1 VDTRRRW
8 RPRLRHFLLGGGEEG
23 NERLTATTAVVLLL
37 LLAAEGVTI
46 LRIRQLLSPHE
57 FVGVLL
63 IPPVALK
70 LASTGY
76 RFVSYYRRRPAYVR
90 KGPPTLLLRV
100 LVAPVLVLA
109 TIIVFATGVALLWL
123 QRRQGTLVGIHKA
136 AFIVWLGAFAL
147 HVLAYVWRLP
157 RILAR
162 EWRERL
168 PGRSL
173 RYGIVAAA
181 LALGL
186 VIALATVPYTD
197 HWRDHNLPHQLDV
210 D

>member
-1 VDTRRRW
+1 VDSRRPW
-8 RPRLRHFLLGGGEEG
+8 WLRLKQSLLGGGEEG
-23 NERLTATTAVVLLL
+23 NERLTATTAVVLLV
-37 LLAAEGVTI
+37 LLAVEGVTI

-63 IPPVALK
+63 IPPVMLK

-76 RFVSYYRRRPAYVR
+76 RFVSYYRGRPAYVR
-90 KGPPTLLLRV
+90 KGPPILLLRV

-109 TIIVFATGVALLWL
+109 TIAVFATGVALLL
-123 QRRQGTLVGIHKA
+123 LNRRHGSLVGLHKA
-136 AFIVWLGAFAL
+136 AFLVWAGAFAL

-162 EWRERL
+162 EWRGRL
-168 PGRSL
+168 PGRRL
-173 RYGIVAAA
+173 RYGVVFAA
-181 LALGL
+181 LTLGL
-186 VIALATVPYTD
+186 VVALATVPFTD
-197 HWRDHNLPHQLDV
+197 HWRDQNLPHQLDV

>member
-1 VDTRRRW
+1 MDSRRPW
-8 RPRLRHFLLGGGEEG
+8 WLRLKRSLLGGGEEG
-23 NERLTATTAVVLLL
+23 NERLTATTAVVLLV
-37 LLAAEGVTI
+37 LLAVEGVTI

-63 IPPVALK
+63 IPPVVLK

-76 RFVSYYRRRPAYVR
+76 RAVSYYGGRPAYVR

-109 TIIVFATGVALLWL
+109 TIGVFASGVALLL
-123 QRRQGTLVGIHKA
+123 LHERHGTLVGIHKA
-136 AFIVWLGAFAL
+136 AFLVWAGAFAL
-147 HVLAYVWRLP
+147 HVLAYLWRIP
-157 RILAR
+157 RVLAR

-168 PGRSL
+168 PGRRL
-173 RYGIVAAA
+173 RYGVVAAA
-181 LALGL
+181 LTLGL
-186 VIALATVPYTD
+186 VVALATVPFTD
-197 HWRDHNLPHQLDV
+197 HWRDQNLPHRLDV

>member
-1 VDTRRRW
+1 VDLRRPW
-8 RPRLRHFLLGGGEEG
+8 WPRLRHFLLGGGEEG
-23 NERLTATTAVVLLL
+23 NERLTAAAAVVLLL
-37 LLAAEGVTI
+37 LLAVEGVTI
-46 LRIRQLLSPHE
+46 LRIGQLLSPHE

-76 RFVSYYRRRPAYVR
+76 RFVSYYRGRAAYVR

-100 LVAPVLVLA
+100 LVAPVLVLT
-109 TIIVFATGVALLWL
+109 TIVVFATGVALLL
-123 QRRQGTLVGIHKA
+123 LHERQGTLVGIHKA
-136 AFIVWLGAFAL
+136 AFVVWAGAFAL

-168 PGRSL
+168 PGRTL
-173 RYGIVAAA
+173 RYGVVTAA

-186 VIALATVPYTD
+186 VIALGTVPFTD
-197 HWRDHNLPHQLDV
+197 HWRDHNLPHRLDV